1 MPVYFHTKI
10 LFMICMHLKSQG
22 MDFHREK
29 LKLPQSGQTQP
40 IKLQFLKTCRNS
52 QENDWFKK
60 IALLHSV

>member
-1 MPVYFHTKI
+1 
-10 LFMICMHLKSQG
+10 

-60 IALLHSV
+60 KLHYFIQSEILFLT